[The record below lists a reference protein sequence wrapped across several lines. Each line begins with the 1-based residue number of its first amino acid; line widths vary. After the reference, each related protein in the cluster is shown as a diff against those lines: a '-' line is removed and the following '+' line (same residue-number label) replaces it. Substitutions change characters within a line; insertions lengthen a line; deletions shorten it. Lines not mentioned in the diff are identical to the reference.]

1 MSIEETME
9 TALSDHFVTIND
21 EIEYERR
28 RFILIILNVLDI
40 PPVYSILYTFMYMT
54 NVERVAP

>member
-1 MSIEETME
+1 ME

-21 EIEYERR
+21 EIEYERS
-28 RFILIILNVLDI
+28 RFMLIILNVLDI
-40 PPVYSILYTFMYMT
+40 PVYSILYTFMYMT